1 MKQMKDPSITELH
14 DPSRLFMGSDE
25 TQHLSCQRSLLNELR
40 CAVSLR
46 DADLV
51 QTVLRLLE
59 EPSLPMQWL
68 ALPSPHTAAPAHH
81 SQLLRPP
88 SPPLYACWLPAPAYV
103 HRQCKS

>member
-1 MKQMKDPSITELH
+1 M
-14 DPSRLFMGSDE
+14 
-25 TQHLSCQRSLLNELR
+25 NELGR
-40 CAVSLR
+40 AVRLR

-59 EPSLPMQWL
+59 EPNLPMQWL
-68 ALPSPHTAAPAHH
+68 ALPSPHTAAQAHH

-103 HRQCKS
+103 YMDNARLENSSSCYQHHIAGVMVITHVQ